1 MKIEVLK
8 TLKGAKLVRRGT
20 VFDSTVAPI
29 PNNILKELSNGADT
43 VKQIGAVIATEKP
56 IVAVESEI
64 EIKQP
69 VVEQYNASDIGSF
82 DPDPI
87 PDIGEAMDRTMD
99 LAKVQPQEKLS
110 VIDELEMLINHYPS
124 MSKVAKILGTSA
136 QSVGRWRKGLNKPS
150 DEFVAKI
157 HKAFKGLS

>member
-56 IVAVESEI
+56 IVAVEPEI
-64 EIKQP
+64 ETEELVPDTILQ
-69 VVEQYNASDIGSF
+69 NISDARDEI
-82 DPDPI
+82 
-87 PDIGEAMDRTMD
+87 
-99 LAKVQPQEKLS
+99 EKRAPEKMTPLDKLERL
-110 VIDELEMLINHYPS
+110 IDHYSS
-124 MSKVAKILGTSA
+124 MRKVAKVLGTSP
-136 QSVGRWRKGLNKPS
+136 QSVSKWRKGEYKPS
-150 DEFVAKI
+150 KVFTAKI
-157 HKAFKGLS
+157 HRAFKGLS

>member
-1 MKIEVLK
+1 MI
-8 TLKGAKLVRRGT
+8 GAK
-20 VFDSTVAPI
+20 
-29 PNNILKELSNGADT
+29 
-43 VKQIGAVIATEKP
+43 IATEKP
-56 IVAVESEI
+56 IVAVEPEI

-69 VVEQYNASDIGSF
+69 VPVLQEIKHVE
-82 DPDPI
+82 P
-87 PDIGEAMDRTMD
+87 
-99 LAKVQPQEKLS
+99 VQEKLS

-157 HKAFKGLS
+157 HKAFKGLN